1 MNKPVN
7 SSEVT
12 TPAQNW
18 DDLIADLDSMALAP
32 SPDQARV
39 ASLMQRIGR
48 LNLVQPFDWMHWEE
62 PFPETAQARI
72 LDLETAIKHITRIC
86 RAERFSENSIWGHIR
101 SGLLLG
107 LCLVVRE
114 HTNGNIAPRVFEK
127 SS

>member
-1 MNKPVN
+1 MNKPAN
-7 SSEVT
+7 TREVA

-18 DDLIADLDSMALAP
+18 EDLIADLDSMASAT
-32 SPDQARV
+32 SPDQTRV
-39 ASLMQRIGR
+39 ASLMQCIGR

-114 HTNGNIAPRVFEK
+114 HTNGKIAPRVFEK